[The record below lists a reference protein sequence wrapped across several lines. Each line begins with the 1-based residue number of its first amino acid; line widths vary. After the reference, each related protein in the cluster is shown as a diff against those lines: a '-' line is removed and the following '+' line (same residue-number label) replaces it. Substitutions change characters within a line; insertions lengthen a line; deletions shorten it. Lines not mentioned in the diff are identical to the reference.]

1 MTPMSVTNVHPP
13 DKSTFEDV
21 ALETGIAAPFVEKD
35 WYVMQVISVLSGI
48 EADGYE
54 IIFSGGT
61 ALSKA
66 HGLLRRFSE
75 DIGFRV
81 LTENT
86 SRKALSAYKNTVIK
100 KLRESG
106 FDIED
111 HQIKARDENRYFSID
126 LDYKTQFERP
136 DALRPHVQ
144 IELTVRDIQLSAI
157 YLPVHSF
164 VSRLA
169 GHDPEVVRI
178 GCVDP
183 VESAADKLSAL
194 AWRIPDRIRG
204 SEYDDPAIVRHL
216 HDLAI
221 LKEIALKHEAFPK
234 LVLSSMG
241 HDDRRSKNN
250 PDFAGLP
257 VEEKFRQMF
266 EILDTNQD
274 YPREYGRFVK
284 GVSYA
289 LLFTQALDRQ
299 RIAEVIYI
307 VSGFN
312 QIGRVLHLRSHLSV

>member
-1 MTPMSVTNVHPP
+1 MSVTNVQPP
-13 DKSTFEDV
+13 DKSIFEDA

-35 WYVMQVISVLSGI
+35 WYVTQVISALSAI
-48 EADGYE
+48 ETDGYE

-66 HGLLRRFSE
+66 HGLLQRFSE
-75 DIGFRV
+75 DIDFRV

-86 SRKALSAYKNTVIK
+86 GRKALSAYKNTVIE

-111 HQIKARDENRYFSID
+111 HQIKARDGNRYFSID

-144 IELTVRDIQLSAI
+144 IELTARDIQLPAV
-157 YLPVHSF
+157 YLPVYSF
-164 VSRLA
+164 VSRLT
-169 GHDPEVVRI
+169 GHDPEVASI
-178 GCVDP
+178 GCIDP

-194 AWRIPDRIRG
+194 AWRIPDRVRG
-204 SEYDDPAIVRHL
+204 GKYDDPAIVRHI
-216 HDLAI
+216 HDLAV
-221 LKEIALKHEAFPK
+221 LKDAAMNNDDFAG
-234 LVLSSMG
+234 LVLSSMS

-257 VEEKFRQMF
+257 VDEKFKQMF
-266 EILDTNQD
+266 EILDTDQE
-274 YPREYGRFVK
+274 YRREYEKFVK

-289 LLFTQALDRQ
+289 PEGDVPGYDAALDAV
-299 RIAEVIYI
+299 RILAKSVI
-307 VSGFN
+307 S
-312 QIGRVLHLRSHLSV
+312 